1 VALKEYCQQQQG
13 GDMLGAEKE
22 KLYVMACGNKNALG
36 KSALEALCLS
46 EDKLQWLRD
55 SNRLL
60 MELWNE

>member
-1 VALKEYCQQQQG
+1 
-13 GDMLGAEKE
+13 MLGTEKE